1 MKKTYIAAAAIALSA
16 VMLTSCE
23 KHAGW
28 SISGEIAGAGERTLL
43 IEGFNNGIWY
53 VVDSVKTKDGEF
65 KYNADAPADYPE
77 VMRLGMDGQY
87 IYFPVDSVDHISLIA
102 DTADF
107 ATSYRLDG
115 TLQARNIQTIDSII
129 NNSVAQRGV
138 LTTVGDTDLK
148 HQLFSTAFNDP
159 SVMSVYYLINKTV
172 CGHAMYDIANPADI
186 RLYGAVAQRF
196 NTERPNDPRT
206 KYLTNLYKRA
216 RMASGQVEGTPLVAN
231 ELSIIDITRSDYK
244 GKSHSLAD
252 IASKGGV
259 TVLSFTAYNM
269 ESSPAYNVILNSVYE
284 KYRSQGLEIYQIA
297 FDGDETSWSQTARNL
312 PWIAVWNSTT
322 DSSQPLVDY
331 NVGALPMTFI
341 INREGSIAAR
351 VVDPTQLESEIKKYL

>member
-1 MKKTYIAAAAIALSA
+1 MKKSYLAAAALAVSAL
-16 VMLTSCE
+16 VLTSCD
-23 KHAGW
+23 KQNGW

-43 IEGFNNGIWY
+43 IEGFNNGTWY

-65 KYNADAPADYPE
+65 KYNAATPADYPE

-102 DTADF
+102 DTTDF

-115 TLQARNIQTIDSII
+115 TVQARSIQTIDSII
-129 NNSVAQRGV
+129 NSSVARRGA

-148 HQLFSTAFNDP
+148 QQLFTTAFNDP

-172 CGHAMYDIANPADI
+172 GGHALYDIDNPADM

-196 NTERPNDPRT
+196 NTERPDDPRT
-206 KYLTNLYKRA
+206 KYLTNMYKRA
-216 RMASGQVEGTPLVAN
+216 RLANGHVEGKQLVAQ
-231 ELSIIDITRSDYK
+231 ELSIIDITRSDSK
-244 GKSHSLAD
+244 GKTHSLAD

-269 ESSPAYNVILNSVYE
+269 EASPAYNVILNSIYE
-284 KYRSQGLEIYQIA
+284 KYRSKGLEIYQIA
-297 FDGDETSWSQTARNL
+297 FDGDETSWKQTARNL

-322 DSSQPLVDY
+322 DGSQPLVDY

-351 VVDPTQLESEIKKYL
+351 VVDPTKLEAELQKYL